1 MSNETNKAIVR
12 RMVDQVMNDGRT
24 DLVEEFFTE
33 DLATLMVGWQPST
46 GSQALKQYV
55 TMIHHAYPDFQL
67 SIDDALAEGDKVAI
81 RWTMN
86 GTYDG
91 EMLGFLAT
99 GKQIRHSGTTFF
111 GLANGRI
118 AETWFL
124 ADNLGLM
131 QQLGAFPEPQT
142 AREL

>member
-1 MSNETNKAIVR
+1 MSNETNMAIVR
-12 RMVDQVMNDGRT
+12 RMVDQVVNDDRT

-33 DLATLMVGWQPST
+33 DLATSMVGCQPST
-46 GSQALKQYV
+46 GSEALKRYV
-55 TMIHHAYPDFQL
+55 TMMHHACPDFQL
-67 SIDDALAEGDKVAI
+67 SIVDALAEGDKVAI

-86 GTYDG
+86 GTNDG
-91 EMLGFLAT
+91 EMLGIPGT
-99 GKQIRHSGTTFF
+99 GKQIRHSGMTFF

-131 QQLGAFPEPQT
+131 QQLSAFPRT
-142 AREL
+142 AD